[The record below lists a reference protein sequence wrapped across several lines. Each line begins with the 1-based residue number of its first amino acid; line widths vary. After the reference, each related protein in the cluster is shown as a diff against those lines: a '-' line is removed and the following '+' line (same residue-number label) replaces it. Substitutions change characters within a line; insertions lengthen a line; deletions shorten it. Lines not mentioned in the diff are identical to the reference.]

1 MDRLTK
7 KDERGFYL
15 YNCISPNIED
25 CASNAGCPDC
35 YSAKVLQKL
44 GEYEDK
50 AERGTLFD
58 LPCKVGDTVY
68 CVYAV
73 CVDEWEVVSI
83 EIYEKDILLRLG
95 HRGTDDYNA
104 VWLKEKG
111 IYLFFDRKKADAR
124 LKQIQEGATV

>member
-25 CASNAGCPDC
+25 CAIAASCPDC
-35 YSAKVLQKL
+35 YSTKILQKL

-50 AERGTLFD
+50 AERGTLVD

-68 CVYAV
+68 LVYVV

-83 EIYEKDILLRLG
+83 QIHEKDILLRLG
-95 HRGTDDYNA
+95 HKGTDDYNA
-104 VWLKEKG
+104 VYLSETSER
-111 IYLFFDRKKADAR
+111 LFFDREKADAR
-124 LKQIQEGATV
+124 LKQMQEGTTV